1 MDFVAEPDAEKL
13 SFKSQEKP
21 EQAAAVSSVHTQSS
35 QKAELL
41 AQGTASSVPVAH
53 TPVLWAAPAPSL
65 SRAAPEAA
73 ARAASR
79 HQQGIDALWHR
90 PAPWGHQPPHP
101 QLP

>member
-41 AQGTASSVPVAH
+41 AQGTASWVPVAQ
-53 TPVLWAAPAPSL
+53 LWAHSCAVGTLLLPA
-65 SRAAPEAA
+65 
-73 ARAASR
+73 
-79 HQQGIDALWHR
+79 
-90 PAPWGHQPPHP
+90 
-101 QLP
+101 